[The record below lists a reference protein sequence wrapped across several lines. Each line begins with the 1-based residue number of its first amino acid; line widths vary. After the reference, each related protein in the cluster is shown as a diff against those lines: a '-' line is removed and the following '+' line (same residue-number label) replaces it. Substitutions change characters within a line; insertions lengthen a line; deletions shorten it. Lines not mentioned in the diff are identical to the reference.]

1 LLLKTLPKHLVFCSR
16 RAFQSLTH
24 FASLTW
30 HQGRMAAH
38 THTYTHTHTHTHNL
52 FLAVTLHGLQLIQ
65 HAAAR
70 IVSLH
75 RSVPG
80 AATPFPALD
89 ANGLSIPGQGLGATE
104 ASVTRR
110 AALAG
115 CVLLLAFFVAHTGLR
130 FMTGKVHGYARLCV
144 YMCVRVCVCM
154 CVCVCVHVC
163 VCARS
168 CPRSALPLFL
178 NSSLSRVPCT
188 KQCKMHTCACSP
200 GPPPTRCAL
209 SCSPPH
215 SLLRLSFELR
225 LASTLSAVPPPA
237 LLPRV
242 HAVKTYRDLVR

>member
-1 LLLKTLPKHLVFCSR
+1 
-16 RAFQSLTH
+16 
-24 FASLTW
+24 
-30 HQGRMAAH
+30 MAAH

-163 VCARS
+163 TCVCVHVCVHVCVCACVFAPLARA
-168 CPRSALPLFL
+168 ALPAGSACKPEPSHQL
-178 NSSLSRVPCT
+178 LST
-188 KQCKMHTCACSP
+188 
-200 GPPPTRCAL
+200 
-209 SCSPPH
+209 
-215 SLLRLSFELR
+215 
-225 LASTLSAVPPPA
+225 SAVNNCC
-237 LLPRV
+237 
-242 HAVKTYRDLVR
+242 